1 MPIGYCLSFIF
12 LISFS
17 LLSSANILHTE
28 TLPNGKTV
36 AFYKSSKKTLS
47 EKQLK
52 KIEQDI
58 NTRIKG
64 LSNHFKKQSPE
75 ENLSSL
81 LQLKNYLDN
90 IYKKEG
96 MKYAPSNT
104 NLHSQILLLSS
115 LLNSLPQKKKF
126 QPKNCQQYIHRLR
139 VQAHVS
145 VNSDELNDWISKVLQ
160 LSEQLCPKDTK
171 HQIVESVI

>member
-1 MPIGYCLSFIF
+1 MISCSIF
-12 LISFS
+12 FISFS

-28 TLPNGKTV
+28 ILPNGKTV
-36 AFYKSSKKTLS
+36 TFYKSSEKTLS

-75 ENLSSL
+75 KNLSSL

-90 IYKKEG
+90 IYKKKG
-96 MKYAPSNT
+96 MKDAPSNAT
-104 NLHSQILLLSS
+104 LHNRILLLSG
-115 LLNSLPQKKKF
+115 LLSSLPQKKQF
-126 QPKNCQQYIHRLR
+126 QSKNCQQYIHRLR

-145 VNSDELNDWISKVLQ
+145 VNSDKLNDWISQILQ
-160 LSEQLCPKDTK
+160 LSEQLCLKDVK
-171 HQIVESVI
+171 HQTVKSITSTD